1 MNIEDKFRFSFKTNL
16 SIMHSILY
24 FEGTG
29 RPLLTF
35 KNLFFYISLGRPV
48 IYWLQDVREIDI
60 YQF

>member
-1 MNIEDKFRFSFKTNL
+1 
-16 SIMHSILY
+16 MHSILY

-48 IYWLQDVREIDI
+48 IYWVQFAMEIDI